1 MYKIYHIKKIVITT
15 TATNNDDNI
24 FSRLTKED
32 MQLIWEHRY
41 YCQRHEYSLPKILAS
56 APSWDWNNVTKIHK
70 LLHHWPSLSPVYALE
85 LLGSKYV
92 PHKYATKCQ
101 MPVQDIL
108 FVCFRFFFVV
118 NLPTILPTFY
128 LKLQYIIAMLNQGL

>member
-1 MYKIYHIKKIVITT
+1 
-15 TATNNDDNI
+15 
-24 FSRLTKED
+24 

-41 YCQRHEYSLPKILAS
+41 YCQRHEHSLPKILAS

-101 MPVQDIL
+101 SKTFCL
-108 FVCFRFFFVV
+108 FALGSFLWLIFLLYF
-118 NLPTILPTFY
+118 LLST
-128 LKLQYIIAMLNQGL
+128 LNCN